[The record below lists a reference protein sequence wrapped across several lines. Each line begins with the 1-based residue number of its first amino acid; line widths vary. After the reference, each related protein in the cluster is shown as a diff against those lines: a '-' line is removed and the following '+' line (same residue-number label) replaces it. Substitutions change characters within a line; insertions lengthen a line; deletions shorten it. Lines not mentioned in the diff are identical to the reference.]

1 MKKKQTRILKR
12 LLKVF
17 AVVLLL
23 FISIILFIRS
33 QWGQDIIVSKV
44 VNYVSNKTKTEIS
57 IDKLFITFS
66 GNLYLEGLYLED
78 KKGDTLVYS
87 KSLEANVP
95 FSPLITGSGIAL
107 NSLDWTG
114 LKANVIREEG
124 SEDFN
129 FTFLIDAFVTTDT
142 VQTTNES
149 EPLNI
154 SVGTI
159 NLQDFDIT
167 YNDGFLG
174 IESDVHLG
182 ILELEMDKLDLDN
195 MHYEIDDFTLRNSD
209 INYKQTKPFITTE
222 DTTSTQL
229 PYIEIGDFNLDNV
242 KANYNSVPDKQVA
255 NINIGDFSLELEKA
269 DLNKNEISIDQLAL
283 SNSYISFKTE
293 DQSETEISETEN
305 SSVFEWPDYNFTL
318 KKLELKNNSIAYQVG
333 SQKAIKGSFNA
344 NALAISNLELVAQN
358 INYIKEKSNLS
369 LEKFS
374 FNEKSGF
381 QLKNFGFDAQ
391 LSATD
396 TKITNLKLETNKSE
410 LYGNAS
416 LKYKEVQQLIDTPEE
431 AFVNLNLS
439 KFSINVSD
447 AFIFQ
452 PDLVNNEYVNK
463 VANKSITGNINA
475 SGSLKSIQI
484 PDLIINWGE
493 NTQLLAQGELGN
505 LVQPDSLSFDFN
517 TIKATSN
524 RNDILN
530 FVSEN
535 DIGVSIPN
543 TIQLNAVASGTA
555 TDAKGEIIL
564 KIPEGTAKIDGNYS
578 NSTQLVFNGN
588 LKIDTLQLD
597 KLLKNEDLGDISL
610 TMNISG
616 SGSNLNSL
624 NAKLNTDFSQLE
636 YKKYDFSNL
645 NLNGE
650 IANGQGDI
658 NLNFKDEN
666 LNLEANTSLNLDSI
680 TSAIKLNLNVIGADL
695 YALGIT
701 SENIKMATKL
711 NADFKG
717 NADDFELN
725 TNIIETI
732 TVFNDQPYRMSDVE
746 LNTKIDSNNTNI
758 TVNSRFLNG
767 NLKANGSVDKLSTA
781 LQAQINNYFSD
792 SIVENTDV
800 NPIIM
805 DVDFTLKPTPIL
817 TEVFLKDVEKLD
829 TISLKANFNVT
840 SKKLNA
846 SLLVPATMYNGSSI
860 DSLRVLINGDATNL
874 NFTASVNGL
883 SSDPILIKKTLF
895 EGNLKNNVMLL
906 DFTSYDEEQK
916 LLHIGSEVALAND
929 TIKLHIKPEELIFNK
944 KQWSIPENNS
954 ISIGENILVFK
965 NVTFKK
971 DTQELSISNSIKGTK
986 KEHLGIVFDNFKL
999 QTFLSLLNPDEA
1011 LASGV
1016 VNGSFIIENPF
1027 GATGIVADFG
1037 INQLTALQNP
1047 LGNLS
1052 LKANSTGNSKY
1063 NFDMA
1068 LKDGDID
1075 MDLLGDYAASETGA
1089 NLNLDLVLNKLGLKV
1104 LESFSDNALTNTSGN
1119 ISGNVKVSGTT
1130 TNPVYEGSF
1139 DFNTTE
1145 FTVAALN
1152 ASFKIANETLE
1163 IDNSG
1168 IYLDDFKINDS
1179 NNDTFAVD
1187 GAIKTKSLTNPSFD
1201 LSLKA
1206 DGFQV
1211 MNSTKEDS
1219 DLFYGKASMNA
1230 DITIKGDLNLPV
1242 VSGLFRVD
1250 SDTDIT
1256 YLVPESQLD
1265 IEERDG
1271 VVIFVNQ
1278 ENPDV
1283 ILTRNDD
1290 EESASIFKGY
1300 NVNTILEID
1309 NDAVFNVIIDEK
1321 TGDNLQVSGEANLN
1335 FGMNST
1341 GVMSLSGRYELN
1353 NGHYETILYNV
1364 VKRKFTIKT
1373 GSTITWNGSPTD
1385 ADLDVTAIYNVEAS
1399 ASPLMSS
1406 LTSGEDSSV
1415 SSKYQQVL
1423 SFLVYLNVDG
1433 QILTPEISFALD
1445 MPEDEQSSLSGTVYE
1460 QVQQLNEQES
1470 ELNKQ
1475 VFSLLTL
1482 NRFFPSSGSDGSSGG
1497 TATIARN
1504 NVSKVLSDQLNT
1516 FSDKLLGNSG
1526 FELGFDF
1533 DSYTDYSGESA
1544 EDRTQL
1550 NINAQKKLFNN
1561 RLIVTAGSTV
1571 DVEGSAQTE
1580 DEETPIIGNVSLEYL
1595 LSEDGRYRL
1604 KGFRK
1609 NEYENI
1615 IDGQLII
1622 TGVALIFNKEFNSFS
1637 ELFNPIKKEEKEK
1650 EKETDKNNKEEE

>member
-1 MKKKQTRILKR
+1 MKKKQSRIFKR

-17 AVVLLL
+17 AVILLL

-33 QWGQDIIVSKV
+33 QWGQDIIINKIVD
-44 VNYVSNKTKTEIS
+44 YVSNKTQTEIS

-66 GNLYLEGLYLED
+66 GHLYLEGLYLED
-78 KKGDTLVYS
+78 KTGDTLIYS
-87 KSLEANVP
+87 KSLEANIP
-95 FSPLITGSGIAL
+95 FKPLITGSGIAL
-107 NSLDWTG
+107 NSLDWRG
-114 LKANVIREEG
+114 LKANVTRKKD
-124 SEDFN
+124 SENFN
-129 FTFLIDAFVTTDT
+129 FSFLIDAFTTTDT
-142 VQTTNES
+142 LQTTTES

-154 SVGTI
+154 SIGTI
-159 NLQDFDIT
+159 NLTDFDIN

-174 IESDVHLG
+174 IESAVHLG
-182 ILELEMDKLDLDN
+182 EVELDMDKLDLDN
-195 MHYEIDDFTLRNSD
+195 MHFEVDDFALRNSD
-209 INYKQTKPFITTE
+209 VNYKQTKPFITTE
-222 DTTSTQL
+222 DSTSTQL
-229 PYIEIGDFNLDNV
+229 PYIGIGDLNLENV
-242 KANYNSVPDKQVA
+242 KANYTSVPDNQIGIV
-255 NINIGDFSLELEKA
+255 NIGNFKLESNKA
-269 DLNKNEISIDQLAL
+269 NLNTNEISIDKLAL
-283 SNSYISFKTE
+283 NNSNISYKTK
-293 DQSETEISETEN
+293 DLASTEITETDN
-305 SSVFEWPDYNFTL
+305 LSVFEWPEYNFTL
-318 KKLELKNNSIAYQVG
+318 KRLELESNSIDYQVG
-333 SQKAIKGSFNA
+333 NQEAIKGSFNA
-344 NALAISNLELVAQN
+344 NALAISNLNLNAQN
-358 INYIKEKSNLS
+358 INYIKEKANLS

-381 QLKNFGFDAQ
+381 QLKNFGFEAQ
-391 LSATD
+391 LNNSDVT
-396 TKITNLKLETNKSE
+396 ITNLKLQTNNSAV
-410 LYGNAS
+410 YGNAS
-416 LKYKEVQQLIDTPEE
+416 LKYNEMQQLINTPEE
-431 AFVNLNLS
+431 TFINLNLS
-439 KFSINVSD
+439 QFSINVSD

-452 PDLVNNEYVNK
+452 PEIANNEYVSK
-463 VANKSITGNINA
+463 VANKSITGNITA

-484 PDLIINWGE
+484 PDLIINWGD

-505 LVQPDSLSFDFN
+505 LMQPDLLFFDFK
-517 TIKATSN
+517 TIKTSSN

-535 DIGVSIPN
+535 DLGISIPN
-543 TIQLNAVASGTA
+543 TIQLNAIASGTA
-555 TDAKGEIIL
+555 TNAIGEIIL
-564 KIPEGTAKIDGNYS
+564 KTPEGTAKIIGEYT
-578 NSTQLVFNGN
+578 NSTQLAFTGN
-588 LKIDTLQLD
+588 LKVDTLQLD
-597 KLLKNEDLGDISL
+597 KLLKNEELGDLSL
-610 TMNISG
+610 TMNVSG
-616 SGSNLNSL
+616 SGSSLNTL
-624 NAKLNTDFSQLE
+624 NAKLSSDFTQLE

-650 IANGQGDI
+650 IAKGKGDI
-658 NLNFKDEN
+658 NINFKDEN
-666 LNLEANTSLNLDSI
+666 LNIKAITNLNLDSI
-680 TSAIKLNLNVIGADL
+680 TSAIKLKLNVIGSDL
-695 YALGIT
+695 YALGVT
-701 SENIKMATKL
+701 NENIKMATQL
-711 NADFKG
+711 NAEFKG
-717 NADDFELN
+717 NVADFELN
-725 TNIIETI
+725 TKIIETI
-732 TVFNDQPYRMSDVE
+732 AVFNDQPYRMSSVE

-758 TVNSRFLNG
+758 TVNSKFLNG
-767 NLKANGSVDKLSTA
+767 NLRANGSVDKLSTA
-781 LQAQINNYFSD
+781 IKAQINNYFSD

-800 NPIIM
+800 NPIVM
-805 DVDFTLKPTPIL
+805 NMDFTLKTTPIL
-817 TEVFLKDVEKLD
+817 TEVFLKNVEKLD
-829 TISLKANFNVT
+829 TISIKANFNAA

-846 SLLVPATMYNGSSI
+846 SLLIPATMYSGSSI
-860 DSLRVLINGDATNL
+860 DSLSVLINGNATDL

-883 SSDPILIKKTLF
+883 SSDPILIKKTIF

-906 DFTSYDEEQK
+906 DFTSYDDKQK

-929 TIKLHIKPEELIFNK
+929 TIKLHIKPEELILNK
-944 KQWSIPENNS
+944 KQWSIPENNN
-954 ISIGENILVFK
+954 ISIGKNSVVFK
-965 NVTFKK
+965 NVTLKK
-971 DTQELSISNSIKGTK
+971 DTQKLSISNSINGTK

-1011 LASGV
+1011 LASGLV
-1016 VNGSFIIENPF
+1016 DGSFIIENPF
-1027 GATGIVADFG
+1027 GATGIVANFN
-1037 INQLTALQNP
+1037 IKQLTALQNP

-1052 LKANSTGNSKY
+1052 LKANSTGNAKY

-1068 LKDGDID
+1068 LKDGEID

-1089 NLNLDLVLNKLGLKV
+1089 NLNLDLMLNKLGLQV
-1104 LESFSDNALTNTSGN
+1104 LESFSNNAITNTAGN
-1119 ISGNVKVSGTT
+1119 ISGNIKVSGTT
-1130 TNPVYEGSF
+1130 TNPVYEGNF
-1139 DFNTTE
+1139 DFNNTE

-1152 ASFKIANETLE
+1152 AFFKITNETLE

-1168 IYLDDFKINDS
+1168 IYLNNFKINDS

-1187 GAIKTKSLTNPSFD
+1187 GSIKTKSLTNPSFD

-1219 DLFYGKASMNA
+1219 ELFYGKASMDA

-1242 VSGLFRVD
+1242 VSGLFRID
-1250 SDTDIT
+1250 ENTDIT
-1256 YLVPESQLD
+1256 YIIPESQLD

-1278 ENPDV
+1278 ENPDA
-1283 ILTRNDD
+1283 ILTRNKE
-1290 EESASIFKGY
+1290 EESTSVLKGY
-1300 NVNTILEID
+1300 KVNTILEID

-1385 ADLDVTAIYNVEAS
+1385 ADLDVTAIYNVDAS

-1433 QILTPEISFALD
+1433 QILAPEISFALD

-1482 NRFFPSSGSDGSSGG
+1482 NRFFPTSGSDGSSGG

-1533 DSYTDYSGESA
+1533 DSYTDYSGDTE

-1637 ELFNPIKKEEKEK
+1637 ELFNPIKKEDK
-1650 EKETDKNNKEEE
+1650 DKNKKEE